1 MELIIKKAFMQV
13 LKDTLGATPACVENK
28 LLKGYLSSID
38 VAFEDGTHNTIT
50 FVSSKE
56 FLEFLG
62 EGLFGEI
69 VSSELELRDLSQEL
83 ANLTIG
89 LAKVLAVRENVNFNI
104 TTPRVFGLG
113 EFQNAH
119 CKSLNF
125 ALNGATCSLFMHI

>member
-1 MELIIKKAFMQV
+1 M
-13 LKDTLGATPACVENK
+13 
-28 LLKGYLSSID
+28 
-38 VAFEDGTHNTIT
+38 AFEDGTHNTIT

-89 LAKVLAVRENVNFNI
+89 VAKVLAVRKMLI
-104 TTPRVFGLG
+104 LISQHRVFLD
-113 EFQNAH
+113 
-119 CKSLNF
+119 
-125 ALNGATCSLFMHI
+125 